1 MAKHPQSSQLPKELS
16 RKHISRAQRDAQRT
30 RILLLAVGGAVAFA
44 LLLIGF
50 GFVRETFIAPNEPVA
65 IVGDEQILTREFQQR
80 VRLNRYQLL
89 QQYNLLQSFGSS
101 DNAAQVLQQL
111 GDPISLGSQAI
122 NALVND
128 AIYRQ
133 AAPGLG
139 VAVAP
144 DEVQKLIE
152 EGFGYYRNPPT
163 PAPTA
168 TAAPS
173 QTPRPTPTVP
183 PASRAT
189 PTPPSGATATA
200 TVTPRPTSTPVTV
213 EGFQSLY
220 QARLS
225 ELGGLGF
232 GEADFRRLFEM
243 QLISERVQEL
253 VAGDVPTVTEQ
264 ATFQFIRALSQSDI
278 ESVQRAIELD
288 GFDAV
293 YAQALSQTLP
303 ISDVLG
309 SEVPFLPRD
318 DLIESPVLGQSV
330 ADAVFTTPI
339 SDTFAVVTD
348 PTGTYFYVGRVL
360 DRQVRELAP
369 DALQRRREAAIEN
382 WLTRQREELKVQVL
396 TWEDRVPNDP

>member
-1 MAKHPQSSQLPKELS
+1 MSKHPPSSPVPRELS

-30 RILLLAVGGAVAFA
+30 RILLFAVGGAVAVA
-44 LLLIGF
+44 ILLIVF
-50 GFVRETFIAPNEPVA
+50 GFVRETLIAPNEPVA
-65 IVGDEQILTREFQQR
+65 IVGNEQILTRQFQQR

-89 QQYNLLQSFGSS
+89 QQYNLLQSFGSNDS
-101 DNAAQVLQQL
+101 AAQVLQQL
-111 GDPISLGSQAI
+111 NDSISLGSQAI
-122 NALVND
+122 NALVNE
-128 AIYRQ
+128 AIFRQ

-139 VAVAP
+139 VAVAQ

-152 EGFGYYRNPPT
+152 EGFGYFRNPPT

-173 QTPRPTPTVP
+173 QTPPPTPTIP
-183 PASRAT
+183 PDATAT
-189 PTPPSGATATA
+189 PALRATATA
-200 TVTPRPTSTPVTV
+200 TVTPRPTSTPISA

-225 ELGGLGF
+225 ELTGLGF
-232 GEADFRRLFEM
+232 NEADFRRLFEM
-243 QLISERVQEL
+243 QLISERVQEII
-253 VAGDVPTVTEQ
+253 VSAVPTITEQ

-278 ESVQRAIELD
+278 EAVQQAIADE

-303 ISDVLG
+303 ISNVLG
-309 SEVPFLPRD
+309 AELPFLPKD
-318 DLIESPVLGQSV
+318 DLIESPTFGASV

-339 SDTFAVVTD
+339 SDTFAIVTD

-360 DRQVRELAP
+360 TREVRELAP
-369 DALQRRREAAIEN
+369 DALERRQAAAIED
-382 WLTRQREELKVQVL
+382 WLTRQREQLKVQVL